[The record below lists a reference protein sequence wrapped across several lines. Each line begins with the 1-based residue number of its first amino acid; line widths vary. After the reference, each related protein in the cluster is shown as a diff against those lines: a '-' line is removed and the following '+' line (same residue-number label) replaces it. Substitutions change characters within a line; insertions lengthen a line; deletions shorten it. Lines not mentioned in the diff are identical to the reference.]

1 MEFRTFELGDFALQ
15 LGAVLPAAKIGY
27 AVLGELNAA
36 RDNVILAPTWFTA
49 QPDAVAAVMTGPGR
63 AMDPEKYCIVIPN
76 HFGGG
81 VSSSPSNTP
90 PPFEQVRFPRV
101 TTFDNAVAQYRL
113 LTEGLG
119 IERVRLASSWSMGAC
134 QVYAFAALY
143 PDMVQALAP
152 IAGSARTCAFNKVFL
167 NSIRH
172 AVMAD
177 PAWKDGWYGS
187 RPPVE
192 GLRQIGRIYAGWGFS
207 EPYYRKEL
215 YKAFGHHS
223 LEAHIELFWE
233 AFFLKC
239 DANDLLAQMWTW
251 YHNDLGDHP
260 RFGGSFEAALGAIRA
275 RTIVLP
281 GSSDTYFPPID
292 SRFEASCIPG
302 AECRP
307 VPTDWGHMCPI
318 NPQDQAF
325 IDAALRELLE
335 G

>member
-1 MEFRTFELGDFALQ
+1 MEYRTFALGDFALQ
-15 LGAVLPAAKIGY
+15 KGAVLPDARIGY
-27 AVLGELNAA
+27 LTLGEINAA
-36 RDNVILAPTWFTA
+36 RDNVILAPTWFTGTPA
-49 QPDAVAAVMTGPGR
+49 DLAAVMTGPGR
-63 AMDPEKYCIVIPN
+63 AMDPEKYFIVIPN

-81 VSSSPSNTP
+81 VSSSPSNQK

-101 TTFDNAVAQYRL
+101 TAYDNAVAQHRL
-113 LTEGLG
+113 LTEGLEV
-119 IERVRLASSWSMGAC
+119 ERIRLASSWSMGAC
-134 QVYAFAALY
+134 QVYAFAALF

-152 IAGSARTCAFNKVFL
+152 IAGSARSCAFNKVFL
-167 NSIRH
+167 NGIHH
-172 AVMAD
+172 AVTGDA
-177 PAWKDGWYGS
+177 AWAGGWYGD

-207 EPYYRKEL
+207 EAFYRKEIWQ
-215 YKAFGHHS
+215 AFGHAS
-223 LEAHIELFWE
+223 LEQHIELFWE

-260 RFGGSFEAALGAIRA
+260 SFGGDFEKALAGITA

-281 GSSDTYFPPID
+281 GSTDSYFPPVD
-292 SRFEASCIPG
+292 SRYEASCMPS

-318 NPQDQAF
+318 NGEDQAF
-325 IDAALRELLE
+325 IDAALRDLLVA
-335 G
+335 

>member
-1 MEFRTFELGDFALQ
+1 MEYQMFDLGDFALQ
-15 LGAVLPAAKIGY
+15 KGAVLPKARIGY
-27 AVLGELNAA
+27 ATLGTLNAA
-36 RDNVILAPTWFTA
+36 RDNVILAPTWFTGTPA
-49 QPDAVAAVMTGPGR
+49 DLAAVMTGPGR
-63 AMDPEKYCIVIPN
+63 AMDPEKYFIVIPN

-101 TTFDNAVAQYRL
+101 TTHDNALAQYRL

-119 IERVRLASSWSMGAC
+119 VEKVRLASSWSMGAC
-134 QVYAFAALY
+134 QVYAFAAHY
-143 PDMVQALAP
+143 PDMVRALAP

-167 NSIRH
+167 NGIRA
-172 AVMAD
+172 AVMGDA
-177 PAWKDGWYGS
+177 AWAGGWYGT

-207 EPYYRKEL
+207 EGFYRKEIF
-215 YKAFGHHS
+215 KAFGHHS
-223 LEAHIELFWE
+223 LEQHIELFWE

-251 YHNDLGDHP
+251 YHNDLGDHA
-260 RFGGSFEAALGAIRA
+260 RFGGSLEAALAAIRA

-281 GSSDTYFPPID
+281 AATDSYFPPID
-292 SRFEASCIPG
+292 SHFEASCMKR

-318 NPQDQAF
+318 NPEDQAF
-325 IDAALRELLE
+325 IDTALRELLAD
-335 G
+335 